1 MYTQEAI
8 DNNSINTRNKYY
20 RAMVDY
26 KYNKLIN
33 EHRNIT
39 YALTNPNLTKKDL
52 YYLTSIIDEYKNEIM
67 NEESASCLDSDMVTL
82 DHKKLTINIVNKDDT
97 DIDDIV
103 YTLKEDVVEIIQE
116 AVVNINAN
124 TFATDYML
132 TENMSPIPYRK
143 VSNNGLLTNSIEVL
157 NLMSNIAVGN
167 VVGHNIDKDNY
178 KLFCIERILKDRMT
192 KHNVLFLLNTFDE
205 KDPVRYYMK
214 KISRALLESPDIID
228 SVNAKVKSIK
238 FKKGYSIK
246 AVEDCAIR
254 VMSRVFDIIKL
265 DLEAVSYALT
275 LFKEENKDTYGLPED
290 AVEFLDYFYRGINA
304 GYLPY
309 RMIYLDGDIGMNLLL
324 NLTTDVR
331 IEDPSAIPSV
341 GDYKKSLDELSYAN
355 IVDGIIQYHQER
367 IL

>member
-8 DNNSINTRNKYY
+8 DNNRINTRNKYY

-52 YYLTSIIDEYKNEIM
+52 YYLTNIIDAYKNEIM

-103 YTLKEDVVEIIQE
+103 YTLKEDVVEIILE
-116 AVVNINAN
+116 AIVNINAN

-192 KHNVLFLLNTFDE
+192 KHNVLFLLDTFDE
-205 KDPVRYYMK
+205 KDPVRYYIK
-214 KISRALLESPDIID
+214 KISRALLESPHMMHSI
-228 SVNAKVKSIK
+228 NARVKSIK
-238 FKKGYSIK
+238 FKKEYSIK
-246 AVEDCAIR
+246 AVENCAIR
-254 VMSRVFDIIKL
+254 VMSRVFDAIKL
-265 DLEAVSYALT
+265 DLEAINYTLT
-275 LFKEENKDTYGLPED
+275 LFKEENKETYGLPDD
-290 AVEFLDYFYRGINA
+290 AVEFLDYFYRGIIA

-309 RMIYLDGDIGMNLLL
+309 KMIYLDGDIGTNYLL
-324 NLTTDVR
+324 NLISDR
-331 IEDPSAIPSV
+331 EIEYPSV
-341 GDYKKSLDELSYAN
+341 NDYKSQLDELSYAN

>member
-26 KYNKLIN
+26 KYNKLVN
-33 EHRNIT
+33 DYRNIT

-52 YYLTSIIDEYKNEIM
+52 YYLTSIIDEHKNEIM
-67 NEESASCLDSDMVTL
+67 NEESASCLDSEMVTL

-124 TFATDYML
+124 TFTNDSML
-132 TENMSPIPYRK
+132 KDGLGELPFSRP
-143 VSNNGLLTNSIEVL
+143 SNNALLTNSIEVL
-157 NLMSNIAVGN
+157 NLMSKISVGN
-167 VVGHNIDKDNY
+167 VVANNIPKDNY
-178 KLFCIERILKDRMT
+178 KLYCIDKLLHDRITR
-192 KHNVLFLLNTFDE
+192 HNVLFVLDSFDDN
-205 KDPVRYYMK
+205 DPVKYYIK
-214 KISRALLESPDIID
+214 KIGRALTESNRIVK
-228 SVNAKVKSIK
+228 SVNLRTQEVK
-238 FKKGYSIK
+238 FKKGYSIET
-246 AVEDCAIR
+246 VVDCAIR

-265 DLEAVSYALT
+265 DLEAVNYALT
-275 LFKEENKDTYGLPED
+275 LFKEENKETYGLPED

-309 RMIYLDGDIGMNLLL
+309 RMIYLDGDIGTNFLL
-324 NLTTDVR
+324 NLISDR
-331 IEDPSAIPSV
+331 EIELPSV
-341 GDYKKSLDELSYAN
+341 DDYKKQLDEMTYEK
-355 IVDGIIQYHQER
+355 IVDAIIQYHNDR
-367 IL
+367 VK

>member
-8 DNNSINTRNKYY
+8 NNNSINTRNKYY

-33 EHRNIT
+33 DYRNIT
-39 YALTNPNLTKKDL
+39 CALTNPNLTKKDL
-52 YYLTSIIDEYKNEIM
+52 YYLTSIIDGHKSNIM
-67 NEESASCLDSDMVTL
+67 NEESASCIDSYMVTL
-82 DHKKLTINIVNKDDT
+82 DHKKLTLNIVNKDDT
-97 DIDDIV
+97 DIDDII

-116 AVVNINAN
+116 AIVNINAN
-124 TFATDYML
+124 IFATDHML
-132 TENMSPIPYRK
+132 KENRPPIPYRK
-143 VSNNGLLTNSIEVL
+143 ASNNELLANSIEVV
-157 NLMSNIAVGN
+157 NLMSKISVGL
-167 VVGHNIDKDNY
+167 VVENKIKSGSY
-178 KLFCIERILKDRMT
+178 KLFCIKRILEERMT
-192 KHNVLFLLNTFDE
+192 RHNALL
-205 KDPVRYYMK
+205 
-214 KISRALLESPDIID
+214 LLESFDDNDSVKYYINKINKGLLMSNIID
-228 SVNAKVKSIK
+228 SVNIKVKSIK

-265 DLEAVSYALT
+265 DLEAVNYALT

-290 AVEFLDYFYRGINA
+290 AVKFLDYFYRGIKA

-309 RMIYLDGDIGMNLLL
+309 KMIYLEGDIRDSYLSITNDMN
-324 NLTTDVR
+324 
-331 IEDPSAIPSV
+331 IENPSV
-341 GDYKKSLDELSYAN
+341 DDYKKQLDELSYAN

>member
-8 DNNSINTRNKYY
+8 NNNSINTRNKYY

-33 EHRNIT
+33 DYRNIT
-39 YALTNPNLTKKDL
+39 CALTNPNLTKKDL
-52 YYLTSIIDEYKNEIM
+52 YYLTSIIDGHKSNIM
-67 NEESASCLDSDMVTL
+67 NEESASCIDSYMVTL

-124 TFATDYML
+124 IFATDHML
-132 TENMSPIPYRK
+132 KENRPPIPYRK
-143 VSNNGLLTNSIEVL
+143 ASNNELLSNSIEVV
-157 NLMSNIAVGN
+157 NLMSKISVGL
-167 VVGHNIDKDNY
+167 VVENKIKSGSY
-178 KLFCIERILKDRMT
+178 KLFCIKRILEERMT
-192 KHNVLFLLNTFDE
+192 RHNALL
-205 KDPVRYYMK
+205 
-214 KISRALLESPDIID
+214 LLESFDDNDSVKYYINKINKGLLMSNIID
-228 SVNAKVKSIK
+228 SVNIKVKSIK

-254 VMSRVFDIIKL
+254 VMSRVFDAIKL
-265 DLEAVSYALT
+265 DLEAVNYALT
-275 LFKEENKDTYGLPED
+275 LFKEENKDTYGLPKD
-290 AVEFLDYFYRGINA
+290 AVEFLDYFYRGIKA

-309 RMIYLDGDIGMNLLL
+309 KMIYLDGDIRDSYLSITNDMN
-324 NLTTDVR
+324 
-331 IEDPSAIPSV
+331 IENPSV
-341 GDYKKSLDELSYAN
+341 DDYKKQLDELSYAT

>member
-1 MYTQEAI
+1 MYTSE
-8 DNNSINTRNKYY
+8 SINNNRIDTRNKYY
-20 RAMVDY
+20 RALVDY

-33 EHRNIT
+33 NYRNIT

-52 YYLTSIIDEYKNEIM
+52 YYLISIIDEHKNNIM
-67 NEESASCLDSDMVTL
+67 NEESASCIDSDMITL

-124 TFATDYML
+124 TFATDHML
-132 TENMSPIPYRK
+132 KENRPPIPYRK
-143 VSNNGLLTNSIEVL
+143 ASNNELLANSIEVV
-157 NLMSNIAVGN
+157 NLMSKLSVGL
-167 VVGHNIDKDNY
+167 VVENKIKSGSY
-178 KLFCIERILKDRMT
+178 KLFCIKRIIEERMT
-192 KHNVLFLLNTFDE
+192 RHNVLL
-205 KDPVRYYMK
+205 
-214 KISRALLESPDIID
+214 LLESFDDNDSVKYYINKINKGLLMSNIID
-228 SVNAKVKSIK
+228 SVNIKVKSIK

-254 VMSRVFDIIKL
+254 VMSRVFDAIKL
-265 DLEAVSYALT
+265 DLEAVNYALT
-275 LFKEENKDTYGLPED
+275 LFKEENKETYGLPKD
-290 AVEFLDYFYRGINA
+290 AVEFLDYFYRGIKA

-309 RMIYLDGDIGMNLLL
+309 KMIYLEGDIRDSYLSITNDMN
-324 NLTTDVR
+324 
-331 IEDPSAIPSV
+331 IENPSV
-341 GDYKKSLDELSYAN
+341 DDYKKQLDELSYAN

>member
-33 EHRNIT
+33 DYRNIT
-39 YALTNPNLTKKDL
+39 CALTNPNLTKKDL
-52 YYLTSIIDEYKNEIM
+52 YYLTSIIDGHKSNIM
-67 NEESASCLDSDMVTL
+67 NEESASCIDSYMVTL

-124 TFATDYML
+124 TFATDHML
-132 TENMSPIPYRK
+132 KENRPPIPYRK
-143 VSNNGLLTNSIEVL
+143 ASNNELLSNSIEVV
-157 NLMSNIAVGN
+157 NLMSKISVGL
-167 VVGHNIDKDNY
+167 VVENKIKSDSY
-178 KLFCIERILKDRMT
+178 KLFCIKRILEERMT
-192 KHNVLFLLNTFDE
+192 RHNALL
-205 KDPVRYYMK
+205 
-214 KISRALLESPDIID
+214 LLESFDDNDSVKYYINKINKGLLMSNIID
-228 SVNAKVKSIK
+228 SVNIKVKSIK

-254 VMSRVFDIIKL
+254 VMSRVFDAIKL
-265 DLEAVSYALT
+265 DLEAVNYALT
-275 LFKEENKDTYGLPED
+275 LFKEENKETYGLPKD
-290 AVEFLDYFYRGINA
+290 AVEFLDYFYRGIKA

-309 RMIYLDGDIGMNLLL
+309 KMIYLEGDIRDSYLSITNDMN
-324 NLTTDVR
+324 
-331 IEDPSAIPSV
+331 IENPSV
-341 GDYKKSLDELSYAN
+341 DDYKKQLDELSYAN

>member
-1 MYTQEAI
+1 MYTSE
-8 DNNSINTRNKYY
+8 SINNNRIDTRNKYY

-33 EHRNIT
+33 DYRNIT

-52 YYLTSIIDEYKNEIM
+52 YYLTSIIDGHKSNIM
-67 NEESASCLDSDMVTL
+67 NEESASCIDSYMVAL
-82 DHKKLTINIVNKDDT
+82 DHKKLTLNIVNKDDT

-124 TFATDYML
+124 TFATDHML
-132 TENMSPIPYRK
+132 KENRPPIPYRK
-143 VSNNGLLTNSIEVL
+143 ASNNELLANSIEVV
-157 NLMSNIAVGN
+157 NLMSKLSVGL
-167 VVGHNIDKDNY
+167 VVENKIKSGSY
-178 KLFCIERILKDRMT
+178 KLFCIKRIIEERMT
-192 KHNVLFLLNTFDE
+192 RHNVLL
-205 KDPVRYYMK
+205 
-214 KISRALLESPDIID
+214 LLESFDDNDSVKYYINKINKGLLMSNIID
-228 SVNAKVKSIK
+228 SVNIKIKSIK

-254 VMSRVFDIIKL
+254 VMSRVFDAIKL
-265 DLEAVSYALT
+265 DLEAVNYALT
-275 LFKEENKDTYGLPED
+275 LFKEENKETYGLPKD
-290 AVEFLDYFYRGINA
+290 AVEFLDYFYRGIKA

-309 RMIYLDGDIGMNLLL
+309 KMIYLEGDIRDSYLSITNDMN
-324 NLTTDVR
+324 
-331 IEDPSAIPSV
+331 IENPSV
-341 GDYKKSLDELSYAN
+341 DDYKKQLDELSYAN

>member
-8 DNNSINTRNKYY
+8 NNNSINTRNKYY

-33 EHRNIT
+33 NYRNIT

-52 YYLTSIIDEYKNEIM
+52 YYLTSIIDGHKSNIM
-67 NEESASCLDSDMVTL
+67 NEESASCIDSYMVTL
-82 DHKKLTINIVNKDDT
+82 DHKKLTLNIVNKDDT

-124 TFATDYML
+124 TFATDHML
-132 TENMSPIPYRK
+132 KENRPPIPYRK
-143 VSNNGLLTNSIEVL
+143 ASNNELLANSIEVV
-157 NLMSNIAVGN
+157 NLMSKLSVGL
-167 VVGHNIDKDNY
+167 VVENKIKSGSY
-178 KLFCIERILKDRMT
+178 KLFCIKRIIEERMT
-192 KHNVLFLLNTFDE
+192 RHNVLL
-205 KDPVRYYMK
+205 
-214 KISRALLESPDIID
+214 LLESFDDNDSVKYYINKINKGLLISNIID
-228 SVNAKVKSIK
+228 SVNIKVKSIK

-254 VMSRVFDIIKL
+254 VMSRVFDAIKL
-265 DLEAVSYALT
+265 DLEAVNYALT
-275 LFKEENKDTYGLPED
+275 LFKEENKETYGLPKD
-290 AVEFLDYFYRGINA
+290 AVEFLDYFYRGIKA

-309 RMIYLDGDIGMNLLL
+309 KMIYLEGDIRDSYLSITNDMN
-324 NLTTDVR
+324 
-331 IEDPSAIPSV
+331 IENPSV
-341 GDYKKSLDELSYAN
+341 DDYKKQLDELSYAN

>member
-8 DNNSINTRNKYY
+8 NNNSINTRNKYY

-33 EHRNIT
+33 YYRNIT
-39 YALTNPNLTKKDL
+39 CALTNPNLTKKDL
-52 YYLTSIIDEYKNEIM
+52 YYLTSIIDGHKSNIM
-67 NEESASCLDSDMVTL
+67 NEESASCIDSYMVTL
-82 DHKKLTINIVNKDDT
+82 DHKKLTLNIVNKDDT
-97 DIDDIV
+97 DIDDII

-124 TFATDYML
+124 IFATDHML
-132 TENMSPIPYRK
+132 KENRPPIPYRK
-143 VSNNGLLTNSIEVL
+143 ASNNELLANSIEVV
-157 NLMSNIAVGN
+157 NLMSKISVGL
-167 VVGHNIDKDNY
+167 VVENKIKSGSY
-178 KLFCIERILKDRMT
+178 KLFCIKRILEERMT
-192 KHNVLFLLNTFDE
+192 RHNVLL
-205 KDPVRYYMK
+205 
-214 KISRALLESPDIID
+214 LLESFDDNDPVKYYINKINKGLLISDIID
-228 SVNAKVKSIK
+228 SVNIKVKSIK

-265 DLEAVSYALT
+265 DLEAVNYALT
-275 LFKEENKDTYGLPED
+275 LFKEENKETYGLPKD
-290 AVEFLDYFYRGINA
+290 AVEFLDYFYRGIKA

-309 RMIYLDGDIGMNLLL
+309 KMIYLEGDIRDSYLSITNDMN
-324 NLTTDVR
+324 
-331 IEDPSAIPSV
+331 IENPSV
-341 GDYKKSLDELSYAN
+341 DDYKKQLDELSYAN

>member
-1 MYTQEAI
+1 MYTSE
-8 DNNSINTRNKYY
+8 SINNNRIDTRNKYY

-33 EHRNIT
+33 DYRNIT
-39 YALTNPNLTKKDL
+39 CALTNPNLTKKDL
-52 YYLTSIIDEYKNEIM
+52 YYLTSIIDGHKSNIM
-67 NEESASCLDSDMVTL
+67 NEESASCIDSYMVTL

-124 TFATDYML
+124 IFATDHML
-132 TENMSPIPYRK
+132 KENRPPIPYRK
-143 VSNNGLLTNSIEVL
+143 ASNNELLSNSIEVV
-157 NLMSNIAVGN
+157 NLMSKISVGL
-167 VVGHNIDKDNY
+167 VVENKIKSGSY
-178 KLFCIERILKDRMT
+178 KLFCIKRILEERMT
-192 KHNVLFLLNTFDE
+192 RHNVLL
-205 KDPVRYYMK
+205 
-214 KISRALLESPDIID
+214 LLESFDDNDSVKYYINKINKGLLMSNITD
-228 SVNAKVKSIK
+228 SVNIKVKSIK

-254 VMSRVFDIIKL
+254 VMSRVFDAIKL
-265 DLEAVSYALT
+265 DLEAVNYALT
-275 LFKEENKDTYGLPED
+275 LFKEENKDTYGLPKD
-290 AVEFLDYFYRGINA
+290 AVEFLDYFYRGIKA

-309 RMIYLDGDIGMNLLL
+309 KMIYLDGDIRDSYLSITNDMN
-324 NLTTDVR
+324 
-331 IEDPSAIPSV
+331 IENPSV
-341 GDYKKSLDELSYAN
+341 DDYKKQLDELSYAT

>member
-8 DNNSINTRNKYY
+8 NNNSINTRNKYY

-33 EHRNIT
+33 DYRNIT
-39 YALTNPNLTKKDL
+39 CALTNPNLTKKDL
-52 YYLTSIIDEYKNEIM
+52 YYLTSIIDGHKSNIM
-67 NEESASCLDSDMVTL
+67 NEESASCIDSYMATL

-124 TFATDYML
+124 IFATDHML
-132 TENMSPIPYRK
+132 KENRPPIPYRK
-143 VSNNGLLTNSIEVL
+143 ASNNELLSNSIEVV
-157 NLMSNIAVGN
+157 NLMSKISVGL
-167 VVGHNIDKDNY
+167 VVENKIKSGSY
-178 KLFCIERILKDRMT
+178 KLFCIKRILEERMT
-192 KHNVLFLLNTFDE
+192 RHNALL
-205 KDPVRYYMK
+205 
-214 KISRALLESPDIID
+214 LLESFDDNDSVKYYINKINKGLLMSNIID
-228 SVNAKVKSIK
+228 SVNIKVKSIK
-238 FKKGYSIK
+238 FKKGYSIR

-254 VMSRVFDIIKL
+254 VMSRVFDAIKL
-265 DLEAVSYALT
+265 DLEAVNYALT
-275 LFKEENKDTYGLPED
+275 LFKEENKDTYGLPKD
-290 AVEFLDYFYRGINA
+290 AVEFLDYFYRGIKA

-309 RMIYLDGDIGMNLLL
+309 KMIYLDGDIRDSYLSITNDMN
-324 NLTTDVR
+324 
-331 IEDPSAIPSV
+331 IENPSV
-341 GDYKKSLDELSYAN
+341 DDYKKQLDELSYAT

>member
-8 DNNSINTRNKYY
+8 NNNSINTRNKYY

-33 EHRNIT
+33 DYRNIT

-52 YYLTSIIDEYKNEIM
+52 YYLINIIDEHKNNIM
-67 NEESASCLDSDMVTL
+67 NEESASCIDSYMVTL

-103 YTLKEDVVEIIQE
+103 YTLKEDVVEIVQE

-124 TFATDYML
+124 IFATDHML
-132 TENMSPIPYRK
+132 KENRPPIPYRK
-143 VSNNGLLTNSIEVL
+143 ASNNELLSNSIEVV
-157 NLMSNIAVGN
+157 NLMSKISVGL
-167 VVGHNIDKDNY
+167 VVENKIKSGSY
-178 KLFCIERILKDRMT
+178 KLFCIKRILEERMT
-192 KHNVLFLLNTFDE
+192 RHNALL
-205 KDPVRYYMK
+205 
-214 KISRALLESPDIID
+214 LLESFDDNDSVKYYINKINKGLLMSNIID
-228 SVNAKVKSIK
+228 SVNIKVKSIK

-254 VMSRVFDIIKL
+254 VMSRVFDAIKL
-265 DLEAVSYALT
+265 DLEAVNYALT
-275 LFKEENKDTYGLPED
+275 LFKEENKDTYGLPKD
-290 AVEFLDYFYRGINA
+290 AVEFLDYFYRGIKA

-309 RMIYLDGDIGMNLLL
+309 KMIYLDGDIRDSYLSITNDMN
-324 NLTTDVR
+324 
-331 IEDPSAIPSV
+331 IENPSV
-341 GDYKKSLDELSYAN
+341 DDYKKQLDELLYAT

>member
-1 MYTQEAI
+1 MYTSE
-8 DNNSINTRNKYY
+8 SINNNRIDTRNKYY

-33 EHRNIT
+33 EYRNIT
-39 YALTNPNLTKKDL
+39 YALTNPSLTKKDL
-52 YYLTSIIDEYKNEIM
+52 YYLINIIDEHKNNIM

-132 TENMSPIPYRK
+132 DNNMTPIPYRK
-143 VSNNGLLTNSIEVL
+143 VSNNGILTNSIEVV
-157 NLMSNIAVGN
+157 NLMSNISVGN
-167 VVGHNIDKDNY
+167 TVGRNIDKDNS
-178 KLFCIERILKDRMT
+178 KLYCIERILKDRMT
-192 KHNVLFLLNTFDE
+192 RHNVLFLLDTFD
-205 KDPVRYYMK
+205 DNNPVKYYIK
-214 KISRALLESPDIID
+214 KINRALLESPDIID
-228 SVNAKVKSIK
+228 SVNVRVKSIK

-254 VMSRVFDIIKL
+254 VMSRVFDAIKL
-265 DLEAVSYALT
+265 DLEAVNYALT
-275 LFKEENKDTYGLPED
+275 LFKEENKDTYGLPKD
-290 AVEFLDYFYRGINA
+290 AVEFLDYFYRGIIA

-309 RMIYLDGDIGMNLLL
+309 KMIYLDGDIGRNYLL
-324 NLTTDVR
+324 NLIADPA
-331 IEDPSAIPSV
+331 IEYPSV
-341 GDYKKSLDELSYAN
+341 DDYKKQLDELTYET
-355 IVDGIIQYHQER
+355 IVDAIIRYHEDR
-367 IL
+367 VR

>member
-8 DNNSINTRNKYY
+8 NNNSINARNKYY

-33 EHRNIT
+33 DYRNIT
-39 YALTNPNLTKKDL
+39 CALTNPNLTKKDL
-52 YYLTSIIDEYKNEIM
+52 YYLTSIIDGHKSNIM
-67 NEESASCLDSDMVTL
+67 NEESASCIDSYMVTL
-82 DHKKLTINIVNKDDT
+82 DHKKLTLNIVNKDDT

-124 TFATDYML
+124 TFATDHML
-132 TENMSPIPYRK
+132 KENRPPIPYRK
-143 VSNNGLLTNSIEVL
+143 ASNNELLANSIEVV
-157 NLMSNIAVGN
+157 NLMSKISVGL
-167 VVGHNIDKDNY
+167 VVENKIKSGSY
-178 KLFCIERILKDRMT
+178 KLFCIKRIIEERMT
-192 KHNVLFLLNTFDE
+192 RHNVLL
-205 KDPVRYYMK
+205 
-214 KISRALLESPDIID
+214 LLESFDDNDSVKYYINKINKGLLMSNIID
-228 SVNAKVKSIK
+228 SVNNKVKSIK

-254 VMSRVFDIIKL
+254 VMSRVFDAIKL
-265 DLEAVSYALT
+265 DLEAVNYALT
-275 LFKEENKDTYGLPED
+275 LFKEENKETYGLPKD
-290 AVEFLDYFYRGINA
+290 AVEFLDYFYRGIKA

-309 RMIYLDGDIGMNLLL
+309 KMIYLEGDIRDSYLSITNDMN
-324 NLTTDVR
+324 
-331 IEDPSAIPSV
+331 IENPSV
-341 GDYKKSLDELSYAN
+341 DDYKKQLDELSYAN

>member
-8 DNNSINTRNKYY
+8 NNNSINTRNKYY

-33 EHRNIT
+33 DYRNIT

-52 YYLTSIIDEYKNEIM
+52 YYLINIIDEHKNEIM
-67 NEESASCLDSDMVTL
+67 NEESASCLDSEMVTL

-124 TFATDYML
+124 TFTNDSML
-132 TENMSPIPYRK
+132 KDGLGELPFSRP
-143 VSNNGLLTNSIEVL
+143 SNNALLTNSIEVL
-157 NLMSNIAVGN
+157 NLMSKISVGN
-167 VVGHNIDKDNY
+167 VVANNIPKDNY
-178 KLFCIERILKDRMT
+178 KLYCIDKLLHDRITR
-192 KHNVLFLLNTFDE
+192 HNVLFVLDSFDDN
-205 KDPVRYYMK
+205 DPVKYYIK
-214 KISRALLESPDIID
+214 KIGRALTESNRIVK
-228 SVNAKVKSIK
+228 SVNLRTQEVK
-238 FKKGYSIK
+238 FKKGYSIET
-246 AVEDCAIR
+246 VVDCAIR

-265 DLEAVSYALT
+265 DLEAVNYALT
-275 LFKEENKDTYGLPED
+275 LFKEENKETYGLPED

-309 RMIYLDGDIGMNLLL
+309 RMIYLDGDIGTNFLL
-324 NLTTDVR
+324 NLISDR
-331 IEDPSAIPSV
+331 EIELPSV
-341 GDYKKSLDELSYAN
+341 DDYKKQLDEMTYEK
-355 IVDGIIQYHQER
+355 IVDAIIQYHNDR
-367 IL
+367 VK

>member
-8 DNNSINTRNKYY
+8 NNNSINTRNKYY

-26 KYNKLIN
+26 KYNKLVS
-33 EHRNIT
+33 EYRNIT

-52 YYLTSIIDEYKNEIM
+52 YYLTSIIDEHKNDIM
-67 NEESASCLDSDMVTL
+67 NEESASCLDSEMVTL

-124 TFATDYML
+124 IFATDHML
-132 TENMSPIPYRK
+132 KENRPPIPYRK
-143 VSNNGLLTNSIEVL
+143 ASNNELLSNSIEVV
-157 NLMSNIAVGN
+157 NLMSKISVGL
-167 VVGHNIDKDNY
+167 VVENKIKSGSY
-178 KLFCIERILKDRMT
+178 KLFCIKRILEERMT
-192 KHNVLFLLNTFDE
+192 RHNALL
-205 KDPVRYYMK
+205 
-214 KISRALLESPDIID
+214 LLESFDDNDSVKYYINKINKGLLMSNIID
-228 SVNAKVKSIK
+228 SVNIKVKSIK

-254 VMSRVFDIIKL
+254 VMSRVFDAIKL
-265 DLEAVSYALT
+265 DLEAVNYALT
-275 LFKEENKDTYGLPED
+275 LFKEENKETYGLPKD
-290 AVEFLDYFYRGINA
+290 AVEFLDYFYRGIKA

-309 RMIYLDGDIGMNLLL
+309 KMIYLEGDIRDSYLSITNDMN
-324 NLTTDVR
+324 
-331 IEDPSAIPSV
+331 IENPSV
-341 GDYKKSLDELSYAN
+341 DDYKKQLDELSYAN

>member
-8 DNNSINTRNKYY
+8 NNNSINTRNKYY

-33 EHRNIT
+33 DYRNIT
-39 YALTNPNLTKKDL
+39 CALTNPNLTKKDL
-52 YYLTSIIDEYKNEIM
+52 YYLTSIIDGHKSNIM
-67 NEESASCLDSDMVTL
+67 NEESASCIDSYMVAL
-82 DHKKLTINIVNKDDT
+82 DHKKLTLNIVNKDDT

-124 TFATDYML
+124 IFATDHML
-132 TENMSPIPYRK
+132 KENRPPIPYRK
-143 VSNNGLLTNSIEVL
+143 ASNNELLANSIEVV
-157 NLMSNIAVGN
+157 NLMSKISVGL
-167 VVGHNIDKDNY
+167 VVENKIKSGSY
-178 KLFCIERILKDRMT
+178 KLFCIKRILEERMT
-192 KHNVLFLLNTFDE
+192 RHNALL
-205 KDPVRYYMK
+205 
-214 KISRALLESPDIID
+214 LLESFDDNDSVKYYINKINKGLLMSNIID
-228 SVNAKVKSIK
+228 SVNIKVKSIK

-254 VMSRVFDIIKL
+254 VMSRVFDAIKL
-265 DLEAVSYALT
+265 DLEAVNYALT
-275 LFKEENKDTYGLPED
+275 LFKEENKETYGLPKD
-290 AVEFLDYFYRGINA
+290 AVEFLDYFYRGIKA

-309 RMIYLDGDIGMNLLL
+309 KMIYLEGDIRDSYLSITNDMN
-324 NLTTDVR
+324 
-331 IEDPSAIPSV
+331 IENPSV
-341 GDYKKSLDELSYAN
+341 DDYKKQLDELSYAN